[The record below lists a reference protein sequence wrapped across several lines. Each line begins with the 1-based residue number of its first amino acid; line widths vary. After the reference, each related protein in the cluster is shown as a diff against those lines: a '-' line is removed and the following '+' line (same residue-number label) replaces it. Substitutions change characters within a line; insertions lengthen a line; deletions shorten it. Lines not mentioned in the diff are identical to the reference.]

1 VPWRAFAAE
10 NTDTLEEIIVT
21 AEKREES
28 AQRTPVAM
36 NLYSSEQ
43 LAQAGVHDI
52 ATLSAVDPSVNFT
65 ASAGAAYIAVRGIAS
80 TDLTEIGD
88 PAVPIARDG
97 FFTNRSYG
105 LFSSFYDVDRVEV
118 LKGPQG
124 TLYGRNSTGGL
135 INVLTRRPGKELGG
149 YASADFGNYGAV
161 NLEGA
166 FNLPLGDMLA
176 LRVSGASRNHDGY
189 RDNSPQPRGDDED
202 AQSLRVQLAF
212 QPGVHFSGLLSVQR
226 DVTGGVGDV
235 QTLQP
240 YGQAYSNPD
249 SSGWTMPTPYKTNLA
264 GNRYRLELKED
275 GLPGGLTLS
284 YLGGYDT
291 TRWQH
296 QLNATGTA
304 PGSPAAQFIQE
315 ENPDTWNHELR
326 LSSDANSALFWQ
338 AGLFYF
344 SEQNSPL
351 DSGLIERSGQ
361 FNDDYLIHFQY
372 DTKTTSKAA
381 FGQVG
386 YRFNDAWKLSAGARY
401 TREQKQRV
409 GNANLDLTV
418 ASGGF
423 LWSDTTVDPFAPIP
437 VFLCTPACAHFHVN
451 TPGNGDVTDSKLT
464 WHLGLDWTPTPTT
477 LAYAKLDTGFKSGGF
492 NSNGSAPSVSY
503 GPETVTALEVGTK
516 NRFLANAA
524 AFAQDY
530 KGYQASQF
538 TPALGGGPGVQ
549 NAGNARIY
557 GLEGEFIGSFG
568 AAGRFNANV
577 AWLNAR
583 FRDFQA
589 INSTGT
595 AQVSLSGYKLPNAP
609 DLSATMGYEREFIFG
624 SGATLTPRVDAKY
637 SSKYYYS
644 FFNFEDTSQG
654 AYTVAN
660 LSLAFQPASK
670 RWQVQAYLRN
680 ATDTVAFSHADRND
694 NVHGNAYE
702 FIPPRTYGLKLSA
715 HW

>member
-1 VPWRAFAAE
+1 MSHQFRF
-10 NTDTLEEIIVT
+10 
-21 AEKREES
+21 
-28 AQRTPVAM
+28 
-36 NLYSSEQ
+36 
-43 LAQAGVHDI
+43 

-516 NRFLANAA
+516 NRFLADHVQLNAA